1 MKKESSL
8 SSREW
13 CQKFG
18 LRFTKARDL
27 IFRHLQKVSR
37 PLSAPELM
45 ELSAKE
51 GVWLNKT
58 TLYRELE
65 NLVSVGALQK
75 VQLSLERVSY
85 ELSGHHHHHF
95 VCESCLAVTGVSFK
109 ESIVQEVEKKLAQ
122 RGNRVL
128 RHTFE
133 FFGLCHKCC

>member
-1 MKKESSL
+1 MKEGAIA

-18 LRFTKARDL
+18 LRFTKTRDL
-27 IFRHLQKVSR
+27 IFRHLKKARQ

-45 ELSAKE
+45 FLFEKE
-51 GVWLNKT
+51 GEGLNKT

-65 NLVSVGALQK
+65 NLVSLGALQK

-85 ELSGHHHHHF
+85 ELANYHHHHF
-95 VCESCLAVTGVSFK
+95 VCESCLSVTEVSFT
-109 ESIVQEVEKKLAQ
+109 ESIVAEVEKKLLQ